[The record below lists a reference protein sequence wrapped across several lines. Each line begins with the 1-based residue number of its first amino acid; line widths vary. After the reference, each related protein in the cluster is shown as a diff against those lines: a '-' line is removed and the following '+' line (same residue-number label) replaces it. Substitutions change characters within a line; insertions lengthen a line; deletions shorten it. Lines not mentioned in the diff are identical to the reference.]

1 MESAILAV
9 GAGAGV
15 ALLLTAVLLVVL
27 VVLSRRRHHA
37 RADLEAMLAAAQ
49 RESDDLRHRLEEL
62 TALRLE
68 ELTSPRVSGA
78 DNGRVPAPRSSVQQ
92 ADFVITRAGEPE
104 PVSAIQVPDR
114 MVLSATL
121 GEPLVKV
128 AAFSYGVRRAL
139 SPRSRNRI
147 WFEMR
152 NEVRA
157 ARRRRRRLR
166 KDLEREFRA
175 RERATEGIG

>member
-9 GAGAGV
+9 AAGAGA
-15 ALLLTAVLLVVL
+15 ALLLMAVLLM
-27 VVLSRRRHHA
+27 VLSRRRHLA

-62 TALRLE
+62 ASQRLE
-68 ELTSPRVSGA
+68 ELTSPRVTGGEGA
-78 DNGRVPAPRSSVQQ
+78 HVPAPSSAAQQ
-92 ADFVITRAGEPE
+92 AEFVITRAGEPE
-104 PVSAIQVPDR
+104 PVAAIEVPDR
-114 MVLSATL
+114 LVLSATL

-175 RERATEGIG
+175 QQRATEGMA

>member
-1 MESAILAV
+1 MESAILAA
-9 GAGAGV
+9 GAGAAA
-15 ALLLTAVLLVVL
+15 ALLLTAVLLLVL
-27 VVLSRRRHHA
+27 PGRRHHG

-49 RESDDLRHRLEEL
+49 RESDDLRRRLEEL
-62 TALRLE
+62 TSLRLE
-68 ELTSPRVSGA
+68 ELTSPRLSRDDTA
-78 DNGRVPAPRSSVQQ
+78 RVPAPRESLQQ

-104 PVSAIQVPDR
+104 PVNAIQVPDR
-114 MVLSATL
+114 MVLSATV

-128 AAFSYGVRRAL
+128 AAFSYGVRKAF

-175 RERATEGIG
+175 NERAREGMA